1 MQNQRSFDRTLTLL
15 PVVLFGL
22 AYMAPMTVFST
33 YGVAAQASQ
42 GMLPASYL
50 VALIAMMFTAY
61 SYGQM
66 VKAYPVAGSAYT
78 YTQKAMNPHIGFL
91 VGWVVL
97 TDYLFLPMINFLVA
111 GIYLS
116 TAFPSVPTWIWIL
129 IFIGAITLINI
140 RGIKLTTNI
149 NAWLIAYQFLVILL
163 FLIFSVKGIA
173 NGMGT
178 GTFISLEPFYNP
190 DVAISYVLAGS
201 AILCLSFLGFDSVTT
216 LSEETIDAKKTIPKA
231 VSLIALIGGCLFILV
246 AYVGHMVYPDYN
258 SFTNP
263 DSAAFEIA
271 VRIGGDL
278 FSSLFLAGMI
288 VLCFASALSSH
299 ASVSRL
305 LFAMG
310 RDSVLPTKVFGHLNP
325 RYKTPVYNVLIVA
338 VFSLSAL
345 FIDLVTAA
353 SFINF
358 GALVAFTFVNLS
370 VIFHYFIRQKK
381 RSPQEAVRYFLLP
394 LIGSLFNVWLWTN
407 LNFHSLLLGIVWTL
421 CGIVYLMVLTKMFTR
436 RPPEMNFDDT
446 EKTSDSSMT
455 VT

>member
-1 MQNQRSFDRTLTLL
+1 
-15 PVVLFGL
+15 
-22 AYMAPMTVFST
+22 
-33 YGVAAQASQ
+33 
-42 GMLPASYL
+42 
-50 VALIAMMFTAY
+50 
-61 SYGQM
+61 
-66 VKAYPVAGSAYT
+66 
-78 YTQKAMNPHIGFL
+78 
-91 VGWVVL
+91 
-97 TDYLFLPMINFLVA
+97 
-111 GIYLS
+111 
-116 TAFPSVPTWIWIL
+116 
-129 IFIGAITLINI
+129 
-140 RGIKLTTNI
+140 
-149 NAWLIAYQFLVILL
+149 
-163 FLIFSVKGIA
+163 
-173 NGMGT
+173 
-178 GTFISLEPFYNP
+178 
-190 DVAISYVLAGS
+190 
-201 AILCLSFLGFDSVTT
+201 VTT

-246 AYVGHMVYPDYN
+246 AYVGHMVYPDYS
-258 SFTNP
+258 SFANP

-271 VRIGGDL
+271 VRIGGNM
-278 FSSLFLAGMI
+278 FSALFLAGMI

-310 RDSVLPTKVFGHLNP
+310 RDSVLPAKVFGHLNP
-325 RYKTPVYNVLIVA
+325 RYKTPVYNILIVA
-338 VFSLSAL
+338 GFSLSAL

-407 LNFHSLLLGIVWTL
+407 LNFHSLMLGIVWTL
-421 CGIVYLMVLTKMFTR
+421 CGVVYLMVLTRMFTR

-446 EKTSDSSMT
+446 EKTTDSSMT